1 MSKFTS
7 RLSTVDMVQ
16 IYPHLSTG
24 GSDFKVTIGQINS
37 YEILVN
43 VVLYKEAFW
52 YFLNY
57 PTTNSINDV

>member
-1 MSKFTS
+1 
-7 RLSTVDMVQ
+7 MVQ

-24 GSDFKVTIGQINS
+24 GSDFKVIIGQINS